1 MSDVALQLGWVDWVL
16 LAVLVVSV
24 VVGLWRGLVFEVLSL
39 IGWVVAFIA
48 AQAFSPGVAA
58 VLPIG
63 VPGSALNHGVAFA
76 LTFMLALVIWA
87 LGSRLLRMIIHATPL
102 QPVDRMLGG
111 VFGLARGAML
121 LLAVATVVMLSPAQ
135 RSTAWQQSRGA
146 AWLATALQGL
156 KPVLPDAIGQ
166 RLPV

>member
-1 MSDVALQLGWVDWVL
+1 MSELGSQLGWVDWAL
-16 LAVLVVSV
+16 LAVLVASV

-39 IGWVVAFIA
+39 AGWVVAFIA
-48 AQAFSPGVAA
+48 AQAFAPGVAA

-76 LTFMLALVIWA
+76 LTFLLALIVWA
-87 LGSRLLRMIIHATPL
+87 LGSRLLRLIIHATPL
-102 QPVDRMLGG
+102 QPVDRVLGG
-111 VFGLARGAML
+111 MFGLARGAVL

-135 RSTAWQQSRGA
+135 RSSAWQQSRGA

-156 KPVLPDAIGQ
+156 KPVLPEALGQ